1 MNPSTDNE
9 SFGFWRSPAYVIFML
24 CCALAVAMFSLPFA
38 AAVAAL
44 AVAPLFISAARATRA
59 RHGELPTGLAISP
72 EDGHA
77 GQREFA
83 NLPFENPFGP
93 AHADAPLEARITMA
107 AEASAEY
114 SRSVSVLYL
123 ATPRNVDQAGVVRIV
138 RASLRPT
145 DHVETI
151 GAGEIVACL
160 NLIRDLSNVDGV
172 IARIAQRLQENGWP
186 QATPPRI
193 GRALYPMH
201 GYSGADL
208 IEAARRQA
216 LDVAEAPSGR
226 RLDPRAATADPARP
240 RKRRSGARNS

>member
-1 MNPSTDNE
+1 MNASTD
-9 SFGFWRSPAYVIFML
+9 SGPSRFWRSPAYVIFML
-24 CCALAVAMFSLPFA
+24 CCALAAAMFSLPLA
-38 AAVAAL
+38 AIVAVL
-44 AVAPLFISAARATRA
+44 AVAPLIISSARATRA
-59 RHGELPTGLAISP
+59 RNGELPAVRAASP
-72 EDGHA
+72 KDGYA

-93 AHADAPLEARITMA
+93 AHADAPLDARITMA

-123 ATPRNVDQAGVVRIV
+123 ATPRNVDPEGVVSIV

-145 DHVETI
+145 DHVETT

-172 IARIAQRLQENGWP
+172 IARLAQRLHDNGWP
-186 QATPPRI
+186 RETPPRI

-208 IEAARRQA
+208 IDAARRQA

-226 RLDPRAATADPARP
+226 RLDPRPYAEVATRP
-240 RKRRSGARNS
+240 RKRRSG